1 MENKKTT
8 ELMSRKSTLKSKLMA
23 AVSMLLVSAIMVSVT
38 TYAWFILSTAPEVKG
53 MSTTVGSNGALEMAL
68 VDYETSAGKDL
79 NAVLNSIPTAVG
91 SSSAKASL
99 KEANKTWGN
108 LVDLSDNYYGLTSDD
123 MTLYPSALN
132 MDASS
137 MGEGVAKKIGSMD
150 SMLKYASYGTDGR
163 VAELKDDTFATKYAS
178 GTGTFQGYEGNSY
191 GVRAIGTGD
200 NADPVAAGLAA
211 AQRNYNN
218 AVAAAK
224 TFAQNSLNTHGQKMA
239 SMAVQSQILENK
251 KFSTGDIQTIS
262 AAKTALQS
270 SAEQIKLA
278 IQHAYNAYML
288 STAGTAAEGVELTEI
303 SNKLN
308 GVDSMKSVLA
318 LIEKYN
324 ALVTTL
330 NSISVPAV
338 VESKEYTWS
347 EIEPAINA
355 LMDSKTL
362 KINGEDL
369 SSSDDKPT
377 SIKNAAKAWLSQAK
391 GEGTATEEQIEVVN
405 GLMNE
410 PKIAVTKGAYSD
422 VANFVGEYAS
432 VEFKLEIMSPLT
444 ANGATIT
451 IEVNDKVGTTPY
463 FTAATAEVDKLKAP
477 NGSTL
482 SKSVLKTAYGYVV
495 DLAFRTNA
503 SNANLLLS
511 GAKSRVSGST
521 EEGVQG
527 AGATFTVTNGTD
539 AAKLADALRV
549 VFINT
554 ADKTILGVAAM
565 DKTPTKD
572 GGNTYALHMYSYT
585 IEADGT
591 VKLGAQKTTAG
602 EDGQPKADDFIAD
615 LTGDTPKAISALVY
629 IDGGAVD
636 YAMDEVSGTMN
647 LQFCTDQTLTPM
659 SYKNYAT
666 TPLTIDANVVKT
678 VAVGGEAALP
688 KVSMNGSEVTN
699 VAWASSDAETA
710 TIVNNKVKGVKPGDV
725 TITATYRDNSGV
737 HTGSYTLKVS

>member
-68 VDYETSAGKDL
+68 VDYAGDLNDILTNQIKTGVGDSNAVAGK
-79 NAVLNSIPTAVG
+79 AVEESNR
-91 SSSAKASL
+91 
-99 KEANKTWGN
+99 TWGN
-108 LVDLSDNYYGLTSDD
+108 LVDLSAKYYGLTSND
-123 MTLYPSALN
+123 MTLYPAALN
-132 MDASS
+132 MDASN
-137 MGEGVAKKIGSMD
+137 GKKIGDMNA
-150 SMLKYASYGTDGR
+150 MLKYAAYGTDGR
-163 VAELKDDTFATKYAS
+163 VAELKGDTFATKYDS
-178 GTGTFQGYEGNSY
+178 GSTTFQGYEGNSY

-251 KFSTGDIQTIS
+251 KFSTDDIKTIS

-369 SSSDDKPT
+369 SSSDNKPT

-391 GEGTATEEQIEVVN
+391 GEGTATEEQNKVIN

-422 VANFVGEYAS
+422 VANFVGEYVS

-521 EEGVQG
+521 EKGVQG
-527 AGATFTVTNGTD
+527 AGATFTVTNGAD

-549 VFINT
+549 VFIDT

-565 DKTPTKD
+565 NKTPTET
-572 GGNTYALHMYSYT
+572 GGNTYALHMYNYEIT
-585 IEADGT
+585 TDGT
-591 VKLGAQKTTAG
+591 VTLKGQKMTTPTAAG
-602 EDGQPKADDFIAD
+602 EEPKADDTIVS
-615 LTGDTPKAISALVY
+615 LTGDAPKAISALVY
-629 IDGGAVD
+629 IDGGAVA
-636 YAMDEVSGTMN
+636 YAMDKVTGSLN
-647 LQFCTDQTLTPM
+647 LQFCTDAELQPM
-659 SYKNYAT
+659 NYKNYAT
-666 TPLTIDANVVKT
+666 TPLDIDANAVKT

-688 KVSMNGSEVTN
+688 KVSMNGSEVN
-699 VAWASSDAETA
+699 VTWTSSDAATA
-710 TIVNNKVKGVKPGDV
+710 KIEGNSVKGVKAGNV
-725 TITATYRDNSGV
+725 TITATYMDNSGT

>member
-8 ELMSRKSTLKSKLMA
+8 ELVSRKSTLKSKLMA

-68 VDYETSAGKDL
+68 VDYAGNDLNDILNKQIKTSVGDSNAVAGK
-79 NAVLNSIPTAVG
+79 AVEESNR
-91 SSSAKASL
+91 
-99 KEANKTWGN
+99 TWGN
-108 LVDLSDNYYGLTSDD
+108 LVDLSGEYYGLKSTL
-123 MTLYPSALN
+123 MTLYPAALN
-132 MDASS
+132 MNTSDN
-137 MGEGVAKKIGSMD
+137 GKIGDMNA
-150 SMLKYASYGTDGR
+150 MLKYAAYGTDGR
-163 VAELKDDTFATKYAS
+163 VAELKGDTFATKYDS
-178 GTGTFQGYEGNSY
+178 KTSTFQGYDGNSY

-200 NADPVAAGLAA
+200 NADPIAAGLAA

-369 SSSDDKPT
+369 SSSDNKPT

-422 VANFVGEYAS
+422 VANFVGEYVS

-591 VKLGAQKTTAG
+591 VKLGAQKTTTG
-602 EDGQPKADDFIAD
+602 EDGLPKADDFIAD

-666 TPLTIDANVVKT
+666 TPLDIATGADTT
-678 VAVGGEAALP
+678 VEVGSSVDLP
-688 KVSMNGSEVTN
+688 KVTMNGSEVN
-699 VAWASSDAETA
+699 VTWTA
-710 TIVNNKVKGVKPGDV
+710 DPADKV
-725 TITATYRDNSGV
+725 TIANGKVTGEAAGEVTLTATYKDNSGV
-737 HTGSYTLKVS
+737 HTGSYKLTVNE

>member
-68 VDYETSAGKDL
+68 VDYAGNDLNDILNKQIKTSVGDSNAVAGK
-79 NAVLNSIPTAVG
+79 AVEESNR
-91 SSSAKASL
+91 
-99 KEANKTWGN
+99 TWGN
-108 LVDLSDNYYGLTSDD
+108 LVDLSGEYYGLKSTL
-123 MTLYPSALN
+123 MTLYPAALN
-132 MDASS
+132 MNTSDN
-137 MGEGVAKKIGSMD
+137 GKIGDMNA
-150 SMLKYASYGTDGR
+150 MLKYAAYGTDGR
-163 VAELKDDTFATKYAS
+163 VAELKGDTFATKYDS
-178 GTGTFQGYEGNSY
+178 KTSTFQGYEGNSY

-369 SSSDDKPT
+369 SSSDNKPT

-422 VANFVGEYAS
+422 VANFVGEYVS

-572 GGNTYALHMYSYT
+572 GGNTYALHMYNYEIT
-585 IEADGT
+585 TDGT
-591 VKLGAQKTTAG
+591 VTLKGQKMTTAAEG
-602 EDGQPKADDFIAD
+602 ETAKADDTIVS
-615 LTGDTPKAISALVY
+615 LTGDAPKAISALVY

-666 TPLTIDANVVKT
+666 TPLDIATGADTT
-678 VAVGGEAALP
+678 VEVGSSVDLP
-688 KVSMNGSEVTN
+688 KVTMNGSEVN
-699 VAWASSDAETA
+699 VTWTA
-710 TIVNNKVKGVKPGDV
+710 DPADKV
-725 TITATYRDNSGV
+725 TIANGKVTGEAAGEVTLTATYKDNSGV
-737 HTGSYTLKVS
+737 HTGSYKLTVNE